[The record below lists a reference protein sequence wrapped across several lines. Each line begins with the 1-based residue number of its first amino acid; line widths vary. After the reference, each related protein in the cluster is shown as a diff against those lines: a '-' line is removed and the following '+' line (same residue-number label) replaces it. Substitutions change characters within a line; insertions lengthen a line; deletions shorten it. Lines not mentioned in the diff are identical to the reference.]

1 MLVLEGKSERRELKR
16 SEREEKKEGEKRE
29 KWGERYI
36 MESKGR

>member
-1 MLVLEGKSERRELKR
+1 MLEEESERRELKR